1 MGRSAARV
9 ISTGS
14 PRDPEDRVG
23 CPTGRAPK
31 LSHPLSQTP
40 SGLVLAG
47 TPRKTDSAIFVAS

>member
-1 MGRSAARV
+1 MGRSARV

-23 CPTGRAPK
+23 CLTGRAPK

-47 TPRKTDSAIFVAS
+47 THRITQPFLSIAS